1 MLLLRLID
9 LAELV
14 WVSVQE
20 SFVDGLGFANDG
32 EELVVAE
39 GRAILALFL

>member
-1 MLLLRLID
+1 MLLFRLID
-9 LAELV
+9 LADQLG
-14 WVSVQE
+14 VSVQE
-20 SFVDGLGFANDG
+20 SLVDGLGFANDG